1 MIVRRA
7 TREDIEAYS
16 ELPSNPTTLAWVGEI
31 DGRIVGLAGLA
42 RVNGRWMAFCDLEDE
57 ARPFKTT
64 IARQAIRIF
73 REAREKGI
81 RYIYAEANPNE
92 LGAVKWITSLG
103 FEPDKRT
110 PQYYRWK
117 A

>member
-1 MIVRRA
+1 MNLRRA
-7 TREDIEAYS
+7 TREDIEAFS
-16 ELPSNPTTLAWVGEI
+16 ELPSNPTTLAWVGEL
-31 DGRIVGLAGLA
+31 DGKIVGLAGLA

-57 ARPFKTT
+57 ARPFKMK
-64 IARQAIRIF
+64 IMRQAIRIF

-81 RYIYAEANPNE
+81 RFIYAEPNPDE
-92 LGAVKWITSLG
+92 PGAIKWMTSLG
-103 FEPDKRT
+103 FERDPRA